1 MAHHSQ
7 SVRAAGLTTG
17 LAIGLLA
24 MGYHLHWR
32 KRLTNW
38 GATPAEVAL
47 PLAGD
52 EVRADVDLVTTRA
65 IAISA
70 PPSCVWPWL
79 VQMGSG
85 RAGTYSYDWAEN
97 LIGLDMHSAE
107 VILPQFQQVSLG
119 DEFPLAGR
127 NSVMRVAAVEPERQL
142 AFCCGDGKWVSS
154 YRLLPAADTT
164 RLVSRNRIVLPDGT
178 PRAMLIRAFM
188 EPCWLMFERK
198 MLLGIKCRAERLA
211 HDAGLAP
218 TAEARPS
225 GWGGEHF

>member
-1 MAHHSQ
+1 MTHHSLT
-7 SVRAAGLTTG
+7 VCAAGFTTG
-17 LAIGLLA
+17 LAIGVLA
-24 MGYHLHWR
+24 VGCRLVWR
-32 KRLTNW
+32 KRFANW
-38 GATPAEVAL
+38 GATPDEVAL

-70 PPSCVWPWL
+70 PPDFVWPWL

-85 RAGTYSYDWAEN
+85 RGGTYSYDWAEN

-107 VILPQFQQVSLG
+107 VILPQFQQVALG

-127 NSVMRVAAVEPERQL
+127 KSVMRVAALEPGRQL

-164 RLVSRNRIVLPDGT
+164 RLVSRHRIVLPDGT
-178 PRAMLIRAFM
+178 PRAKLIRAFA

-198 MLLGIKCRAERLA
+198 MLLGIKFRAERLA
-211 HDAGLAP
+211 HDAGRAP
-218 TAEARPS
+218 AAAAAGQP
-225 GWGGEHF
+225 